1 MDQTT
6 DVAAKPS
13 DGLRL
18 AGRAT
23 PGVLPVARARWVPV
37 VVALAALLAVY
48 APVIAEMAVEW
59 ARFPSLS
66 HGFAV
71 PLVSVYLISRRRGLI
86 AGEPLG
92 STRAGLAVLVAAL
105 GLLLAGVLTSES
117 FVSRLSLPLALLGM
131 TLYLTGP
138 RVTGH
143 VWPAIAY
150 LVFMIPFPHLPLRE
164 VTFQSRLLEAGVT
177 ARTLQW
183 LGVPVLQHGVLLRL
197 PSMTLE
203 VADDCSAVMA
213 IPALVALGVAYASL
227 QPGAAWIR
235 GTLALSAAPLGLVA
249 NLVRLVLTVLA
260 AYYVGP
266 VTLTSPLHRF
276 GGTTVF
282 VAAVVLLAGMGQ
294 VLLRLAGTERR

>member
-1 MDQTT
+1 M
-6 DVAAKPS
+6 
-13 DGLRL
+13 
-18 AGRAT
+18 
-23 PGVLPVARARWVPV
+23 
-37 VVALAALLAVY
+37 
-48 APVIAEMAVEW
+48 
-59 ARFPSLS
+59 
-66 HGFAV
+66 
-71 PLVSVYLISRRRGLI
+71 
-86 AGEPLG
+86 
-92 STRAGLAVLVAAL
+92 
-105 GLLLAGVLTSES
+105 
-117 FVSRLSLPLALLGM
+117 
-131 TLYLTGP
+131 
-138 RVTGH
+138 
-143 VWPAIAY
+143 
-150 LVFMIPFPHLPLRE
+150 
-164 VTFQSRLLEAGVT
+164 T

-183 LGVPVLQHGVLLRL
+183 LGVPILQHGVMLHL

-203 VADDCSAVMA
+203 VADDCTAVMA

-249 NLVRLVLTVLA
+249 NLVRLVLTVLG